1 MSDNEFELPQLR
13 TTGNAPPVIPA
24 GGQPLSGAAHAVND
38 LDELVIDLLA
48 ATQLVPDDKL
58 SLVRGRA
65 RQTGSLP
72 PALVAEGGAPSDGI
86 ARMTAARHQLPLV
99 DLGLTVVD
107 EQAAKLIQLHVLER
121 VVAMP
126 YALKGDV
133 LHIAVADPAN
143 LHGIDEL
150 RLATRHPLELGVASR
165 EDVLATIR
173 KLVRTSE
180 AFGARAAVAQE
191 EEEMRALETE
201 DEDVTDL
208 EADDGVSDVPLVR
221 LVNSIVFQAAEDG
234 ASDIHFEPQEDA
246 LVVRFR
252 VDGVL

>member
-72 PALVAEGGAPSDGI
+72 QALVEEGVASADGI
-86 ARMTAARHQLPLV
+86 ARMVAARHQLPLV

-107 EQAAKLIQLHVLER
+107 EAAAKLIPLHVLER
-121 VVAMP
+121 VGAIP

-133 LHIAVADPAN
+133 LHMAVADPAN
-143 LHGIDEL
+143 VQAMDEL
-150 RLATRHPLELGVASR
+150 RLATRHPLELGVSSR
-165 EDVLATIR
+165 EDIQAAVRRLAR
-173 KLVRTSE
+173 ASE
-180 AFGARAAVAQE
+180 AFGARALVE
-191 EEEMRALETE
+191 EEEQAQI
-201 DEDVTDL
+201 
-208 EADDGVSDVPLVR
+208 EAE
-221 LVNSIVFQAAEDG
+221 AASG
-234 ASDIHFEPQEDA
+234 ARGTA
-246 LVVRFR
+246 
-252 VDGVL
+252 